1 MLKPSIP
8 ERVALQQAES
18 TGEPI
23 VLVKSAGARDVAKAF
38 DKQIA
43 RLIKMA
49 RDADAA
55 ESD

>member
-1 MLKPSIP
+1 
-8 ERVALQQAES
+8 VALQQAES

-43 RLIKMA
+43 RLIKMS
-49 RDADAA
+49 RESDADA
-55 ESD
+55 